1 MNNEHQVIGHDVPR
15 TDGREKAT
23 GSAVY
28 TDDIKLPGMLH
39 GKLLRSPV
47 AHARIAH
54 IDVSKAAALPGVKCV
69 ITGED
74 TPKIK
79 YGNWRLFPVTQDEY
93 PLAIDKVRFIGDE
106 VAAVAAVDKDIAAE
120 ALELI
125 RVDYEKLPGVF
136 DIDASLAKGA
146 PIIHETSPSN
156 ISIDR
161 KIQYGSIQK
170 GFLPR
175 LIMSGR
181 MFLRSTPSVRPISNL
196 AHPLP
201 DVRSMEG

>member
-1 MNNEHQVIGHDVPR
+1 MSDYQIIGHDIPR

-23 GSAVY
+23 GTAVY

-47 AHARIAH
+47 AHARILN

-93 PLAIDKVRFIGDE
+93 PLAVDKVRFIGDE

-125 RVDYEKLPGVF
+125 QVEYEELPAVF
-136 DIDASLAKGA
+136 EIKDSLAKGA
-146 PIIHETSPSN
+146 PILHLLPN
-156 ISIDR
+156 I
-161 KIQYGSIQK
+161 
-170 GFLPR
+170 P
-175 LIMSGR
+175 
-181 MFLRSTPSVRPISNL
+181 
-196 AHPLP
+196 
-201 DVRSMEG
+201 

>member
-1 MNNEHQVIGHDVPR
+1 MSNFSVIGKDIHR

-54 IDVSKAAALPGVKCV
+54 IDVRRAAALPGVKCV

-79 YGNWRLFPVTQDEY
+79 YGNWRLFPITQDEY
-93 PLAIDKVRFIGDE
+93 PLAVDKVRFIGDE

-125 RVDYEKLPGVF
+125 QVEYEELPAVF
-136 DIDASLAKGA
+136 DIDNSLDKGA
-146 PIIHETSPSN
+146 PVIHETSPIN
-156 ISIDR
+156 ISIVR
-161 KIQYGSIQK
+161 HILYGFIEK
-170 GFLPR
+170 GFSESDYVR
-175 LIMSGR
+175 EDV
-181 MFLRSTPSVRPISNL
+181 FSVQ
-196 AHPLP
+196 
-201 DVRSMEG
+201 DVSPAYLEPCSSIAL

>member
-1 MNNEHQVIGHDVPR
+1 M
-15 TDGREKAT
+15 
-23 GSAVY
+23 
-28 TDDIKLPGMLH
+28 
-39 GKLLRSPV
+39 RSPV

-93 PLAIDKVRFIGDE
+93 PLAVDKVRFIGDE

-125 RVDYEKLPGVF
+125 HVAYEELPAVF
-136 DIDASLAKGA
+136 DIEDLWPKARRLSTRHRPATSASTEKFNMGA
-146 PIIHETSPSN
+146 
-156 ISIDR
+156 
-161 KIQYGSIQK
+161 
-170 GFLPR
+170 
-175 LIMSGR
+175 
-181 MFLRSTPSVRPISNL
+181 
-196 AHPLP
+196 
-201 DVRSMEG
+201 